1 MRWPKLGVSR
11 IWEDKRTIKE
21 KIQTPKKKLKSPPL
35 FFKTFFKFEHLSSR
49 PVYFSPHR
57 RISEILR
64 HNKFIYFALQNI
76 VPAAYKYHFVHEL
89 AKLNH
94 LHSVLNR
101 CFILDNIINSMCK
114 IIHPLFAST
123 SLSSAANS
131 VNLSYMSTG
140 HCPVHCSIFAV
151 VLKVKW

>member
-1 MRWPKLGVSR
+1 MRWPTLGVSR
-11 IWEDKRTIKE
+11 IWEDKG
-21 KIQTPKKKLKSPPL
+21 QLKKKLKHQRKNWNHCH
-35 FFKTFFKFEHLSSR
+35 FFKTFFKFEYLSSR

>member
-1 MRWPKLGVSR
+1 M
-11 IWEDKRTIKE
+11 
-21 KIQTPKKKLKSPPL
+21 
-35 FFKTFFKFEHLSSR
+35 
-49 PVYFSPHR
+49 YFSPHR

-101 CFILDNIINSMCK
+101 CFILDNIMNIAGTRHALVGTEAK
-114 IIHPLFAST
+114 VAPQQVIITL
-123 SLSSAANS
+123 LI
-131 VNLSYMSTG
+131 L
-140 HCPVHCSIFAV
+140 
-151 VLKVKW
+151 